1 MITYFAVVTTYNL
14 AHKKFR
20 KFCVGCLY
28 KRLREKQVPFD
39 IFALCMIYC
48 FTPEKINGF
57 CDVEY
62 SML

>member
-14 AHKKFR
+14 ARKMFR
-20 KFCVGCLY
+20 KFCAGCLY
-28 KRLREKQVPFD
+28 KCPREKQVAFD
-39 IFALCMIYC
+39 IFALYMIYC